1 MDRRTLATAALALL
15 AVLALGVAAATLD
28 SATTSASGGVGAGSV
43 SDESGVGDGENGPVD
58 LGGDAGSFGLP
69 IEERSGQL
77 CYPVLTDPRLLAG
90 IAVGVVGYLLA
101 IRRTTRSWTI
111 SGLFVGA
118 SLVPPGILY
127 AAFALCPSPDG
138 DGDDGLS
145 FPAVDSLPG
154 GGGSAGADAAGEA
167 LSTPTALAGLL
178 LLVAIAGS
186 VLLLFVSTGDDEE
199 SLADEP
205 PEPPAPE
212 RRREVGRVAGDAAD
226 RLESD
231 ADLANEV
238 YRAWRGMTAALAVDS
253 PRSTTPAEFADA
265 AVEAGMAR
273 EDVTALTETFETVR
287 YGGEPA
293 TPEREAAAIEA
304 LRRIEAGY
312 TGDGADGIADLDAP
326 DGSGDADRMDE
337 AGDIDRMDGAS
348 DVDEM
353 GAADADGTDGADDA
367 DAPDDTD
374 DTDGTGDAGGP
385 GGPR

>member
-77 CYPVLTDPRLLAG
+77 CYPFLTDPRLLAG

-138 DGDDGLS
+138 DGAGGFS

-265 AVEAGMAR
+265 AVEA
-273 EDVTALTETFETVR
+273 
-287 YGGEPA
+287 
-293 TPEREAAAIEA
+293 
-304 LRRIEAGY
+304 LRRIEAEY

-337 AGDIDRMDGAS
+337 AGDID
-348 DVDEM
+348 EM
-353 GAADADGTDGADDA
+353 GAADADGTDGADDADASDSADDA